1 MRSTLPGCRPS
12 RRTAA
17 FTLVELLVVIAIIAT
32 LIGMLLPA
40 VQSAREASRRSQCQS
55 NLRQIGLA
63 TLSCVEVK
71 KYFPA
76 ACYTTV
82 SATMNPKPI
91 GNASGREHS
100 WRVLVMPYMEE
111 QSAAASYDWTRNW
124 YDPANRAAANRTVA
138 VYGCPSTPP
147 ATKPINVP
155 ASPDSDSARPAQGQ
169 QSYATS
175 DYEVCTGVK
184 RNVVN
189 VNGVDPYNPSNNE
202 ASQGPLAKDAVT
214 PPRKLADGFSKTIL
228 ALECAARPDTWRAR
242 AKTTEINQCVSWAD
256 NLGPF
261 RIDPMLTT
269 GQKGAAVNAGI
280 PMNVANDGEVY
291 SFHPGGAG
299 FVFCDG
305 STRTIAETVDLR
317 VFCGLLTRAGG
328 ETVADIP

>member
-1 MRSTLPGCRPS
+1 MRPTHQRTMASRLSTG
-12 RRTAA
+12 

-32 LIGMLLPA
+32 LIGLLLPA

-63 TLSCVEVK
+63 TLNCVEVK

-76 ACYTTV
+76 ACFTTA
-82 SATMNPKPI
+82 SGTMNPKPT
-91 GNASGREHS
+91 GNPAGREHS

-111 QSAAASYDWTRNW
+111 QSAAASYDWSRNW
-124 YDPANRAAANRTVA
+124 YDPVNQPAANRAVAVYSCPTTPPANRTI
-138 VYGCPSTPP
+138 S
-147 ATKPINVP
+147 VP
-155 ASPDSDSARPAQGQ
+155 ASPDSDSARPALGQ
-169 QSYATS
+169 QSFATS

-184 RNVVN
+184 RNVVS
-189 VNGVDPYNPSNNE
+189 VNGVDPYNPSGVE
-202 ASQGPLAKDAVT
+202 ASNGPLAKDAVT
-214 PPRKLADGFSKTIL
+214 APRKISDGFSKTIL

-261 RIDPMLTT
+261 RIDPMLST
-269 GQKGAAVNAGI
+269 GQKGAAVNAGL

-291 SFHPGGAG
+291 AFHPAGAG

-305 STRTIAETVDLR
+305 STRMISETIDIR
-317 VFCGLLTRAGG
+317 VFCGLITRSGG
-328 ETVADIP
+328 EAVVDIP